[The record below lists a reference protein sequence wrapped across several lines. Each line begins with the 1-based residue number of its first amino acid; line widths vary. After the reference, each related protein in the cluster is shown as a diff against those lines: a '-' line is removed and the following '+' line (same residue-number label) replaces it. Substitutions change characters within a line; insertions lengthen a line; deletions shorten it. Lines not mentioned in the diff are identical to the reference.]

1 MAVDTVVF
9 GDPSFTQ
16 RNEQSIRNI
25 SLTFLEAGVATDP
38 SLFTYR
44 VDSIDTGANMIAQTD
59 VTPGAAT
66 YTLALPMAATTMQSV
81 NRKRERAQ
89 LAVLNSGGATIGV
102 LEWGIEGLV
111 GVGS

>member
-1 MAVDTVVF
+1 MKVVALSSIKGGVGKTTAAVNLAHLAADAGHRTLLWDL
-9 GDPSFTQ
+9 DPQ
-16 RNEQSIRNI
+16 
-25 SLTFLEAGVATDP
+25 
-38 SLFTYR
+38 
-44 VDSIDTGANMIAQTD
+44 
-59 VTPGAAT
+59 GAAT